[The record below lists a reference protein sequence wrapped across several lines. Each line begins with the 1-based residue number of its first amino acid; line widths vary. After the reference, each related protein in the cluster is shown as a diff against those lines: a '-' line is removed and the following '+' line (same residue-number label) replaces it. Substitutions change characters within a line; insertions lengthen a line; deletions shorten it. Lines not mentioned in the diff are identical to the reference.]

1 MARRQLKPANDPM
14 ELSAMAP
21 AIGDHLEIGDE
32 DELDELDN
40 PDVEELSDA
49 PMIGSRS
56 RPSDLFG
63 ESAETFGR
71 ATSPKLYAAAG
82 RMPTATQYRVW
93 KWENGVPVA
102 LGVIDVEASEEDFVR
117 QFSSAMPRKGE
128 GRGQYRLR
136 PIDIRGQELGK
147 EFTVTISEHHATLSA
162 IRSAESE
169 DRDYDARSGR
179 GDVHVHGGGAADS
192 TMAEEMGRMFESAVE
207 NAERRTELLQQQL
220 EQERERIRSEDAR
233 RAEERV
239 GLAER
244 SAEVVQRM
252 TERLMASDRARSEE
266 ALNAQ
271 KDQGQFLVQTLTA
284 VFSQQQVASREQHD
298 RMREADMARLSQ
310 DREFFERQR
319 QEMAA
324 QRQHEREEE
333 DRRRSRERDEWER
346 RREMEKAEMQARI
359 EQAKME
365 MELRRLEIEKERDR
379 ARIEIDE
386 RRRADR
392 EEYERKQVIE
402 REERERRE
410 RMDRERWER
419 ERQDWDRRETLR
431 REELQREERVRSEQ
445 LVLQQKALEVTAQ
458 KDREHAER
466 MMELA
471 RQEREAQR
479 EAQGNRERMER
490 EGREAADR
498 ERQRQHEL
506 QIKEMEMAKERDRE
520 HAERMIQLSKDRN
533 SGGLS
538 GLTEMLG
545 MDTSEVLGKI
555 FGAGGGGEG
564 EEAGGWKAALPAVLG
579 ALATAFAPKGPAEP
593 ATPDI
598 PAGAAMVNTPNG
610 PRLIPMNALA
620 ALQQQQMQPGPRRAP
635 AMVGGMPRPLP
646 NLPAESSI
654 PSEYAEQEAPAPEP
668 EGPPEPELPPEYKAA
683 EGVNCLGRAKAAGLP
698 LSKQKS
704 ARKALRELVEQY
716 GSTAEEKWTEMTTAA
731 VLSAPSIIDYLSAVG
746 IWAAL
751 VEAKAEP
758 DLAVRVVAALK
769 GSGLIPD
776 SIPFTEEDVAAK
788 AKKEDK

>member
-1 MARRQLKPANDPM
+1 MARRQMKPANDPM

-32 DELDELDN
+32 DDLDGLDN
-40 PDVEELSDA
+40 PDVEDLSDA

-56 RPSDLFG
+56 RPSDMFG

-179 GDVHVHGGGAADS
+179 GDVHVHGGGGNADA

-207 NAERRTELLQQQL
+207 NAERRTELLQSQL
-220 EQERERIRSEDAR
+220 EQERDRIRAEDAR

-244 SAEVVQRM
+244 SADVVQKM
-252 TERLMASDRARSEE
+252 TERLMASDRARAEE
-266 ALNAQ
+266 ALKAQ

-319 QEMAA
+319 QEMSA

-346 RREMEKAEMQARI
+346 RREMEKAEMAARI

-392 EEYERKQVIE
+392 EEHERKQAIE

-479 EAQGNRERMER
+479 EAQANRERMER

-520 HAERMIQLSKDRN
+520 HAERMIQLSKDKN

-555 FGAGGGGEG
+555 FGAGGGDGDG
-564 EEAGGWKAALPAVLG
+564 EETGGWKAALPAVLG

-593 ATPDI
+593 STPDI

-620 ALQQQQMQPGPRRAP
+620 ALQQQQMQQRAP
-635 AMVGGMPRPLP
+635 AMAGGLPRPLP
-646 NLPAESSI
+646 SLPTESSI
-654 PSEYAEQEAPAPEP
+654 PSEYAEQEGPSAEAPAEP
-668 EGPPEPELPPEYKAA
+668 EGPELPPEYKAA
-683 EGVNCLGRAKAAGLP
+683 EGVNCLGRAKAAGVP

-704 ARKALRELVEQY
+704 ARKAVRELVEQY
-716 GSTAEEKWTEMTTAA
+716 AATSEEKWTEVTTAA
-731 VLSAPSIIDYLSAVG
+731 VLSAPSLIDYLSAVG

-758 DLAVRVVAALK
+758 DLAVRVVAALRA
-769 GSGLIPD
+769 SGLIPD

-788 AKKEDK
+788 AKKEGK

>member
-1 MARRQLKPANDPM
+1 MARRHLKPVNDPL

-21 AIGDHLEIGDE
+21 SIGDNLEIGDDE
-32 DELDELDN
+32 DLDELDN

-56 RPSDLFG
+56 RPSDMFG

-82 RMPTATQYRVW
+82 RMPTATQYRIW

-117 QFSSAMPRKGE
+117 QFASAMPRKGE

-169 DRDYDARSGR
+169 DRDHDARSGR
-179 GDVHVHGGGAADS
+179 GDVYVNGGGAADA
-192 TMAEEMGRMFESAVE
+192 TMAEEMGRMFESAVG
-207 NAERRTELLQQQL
+207 NAERRTELLQSTL
-220 EQERERIRSEDAR
+220 EQERERLRMEEAR
-233 RAEERV
+233 RAEERI

-244 SAEVVQRM
+244 SAEVVQKM
-252 TERLMASDRARSEE
+252 TERLMQSDRARAEE
-266 ALNAQ
+266 ALKAQ

-298 RMREADMARLSQ
+298 RMREADMSRLAQ

-319 QEMAA
+319 QEMSS

-346 RREMEKAEMQARI
+346 RREMEKAEMAARI

-379 ARIEIDE
+379 ARIEIEE

-402 REERERRE
+402 REDRERRE

-419 ERQDWDRRETLR
+419 ERQDWDRREVLR
-431 REELQREERVRSEQ
+431 REEMQREERVRAEQ
-445 LVLQQKALEVTAQ
+445 LTLQQKALEVTAQ

-479 EAQGNRERMER
+479 EAQANRERMER
-490 EGREAADR
+490 EGREVADR

-520 HAERMIQLSKDRN
+520 HAERMIQLSKEKT

-538 GLTEMLG
+538 GITEMLG
-545 MDTSEVLGKI
+545 MDAPELLGRI
-555 FGAGGGGEG
+555 FGSGGGEG
-564 EEAGGWKAALPAVLG
+564 EGSEETGGWKAALPAVLG
-579 ALATAFAPKGPAEP
+579 AVAAALAPKAPAEP
-593 ATPDI
+593 STPDI
-598 PAGAAMVNTPNG
+598 PPGAAMVNTPNG
-610 PRLIPMNALA
+610 PRLIPVTALA
-620 ALQQQQMQPGPRRAP
+620 GLQQQQMQQGRRTLAP
-635 AMVGGMPRPLP
+635 VGPRPLP
-646 NLPAESSI
+646 NLPTEPSI
-654 PSEYAEQEAPAPEP
+654 PSEFSDTSP
-668 EGPPEPELPPEYKAA
+668 EGETDASPEPELPPEYKAA
-683 EGVNCLGRAKAAGLP
+683 DGVNCLQRAKAAGVP

-704 ARKALRELVEQY
+704 ARKAVRELVEQY
-716 GSTAEEKWTEMTTAA
+716 ASTPDDKWTEITTAA
-731 VLSAPSIIDYLSAVG
+731 VLSTPSLIDYLSAVG

-751 VEAKAEP
+751 VEAKTEP

-769 GSGLIPD
+769 SSGLIPD
-776 SIPFTEEDVAAK
+776 SIPFTEDDVASK